1 MENFDFNLTGTTTDP
16 YFIANG
22 GGLGFDGFTPPED
35 DLDYQ
40 AMPELDANF
49 IANGGGLGFDG
60 FDPGYDE
67 FVIANGGGLGFD
79 GF

>member
-1 MENFDFNLTGTTTDP
+1 MDSFDFNDTKDP
-16 YFIANG
+16 DADSIVIANG
-22 GGLGFDGFTPPED
+22 GGLGF
-35 DLDYQ
+35 Q
-40 AMPELDANF
+40 APFNPGGGWDPTS